1 MSTTDEDFGRI
12 TSITDELRK
21 SINEAIWVRHEDGVI
36 AHVPKDRLLAI
47 ADRIEKQA
55 AEIYNEGFVTARD
68 MFDAHVEELY
78 VKRPLDAH
86 EEPILRGD
94 RMVDRDGY
102 RFTADWFEFFG
113 DEEWSVHDAEDN
125 SFEPSECLH
134 RQVAPWQVVLDH
146 AKRKAGD
153 DE

>member
-1 MSTTDEDFGRI
+1 MNITDEDFGRI
-12 TSITDELRK
+12 PSITDELLK
-21 SINEAIWVRHEDGVI
+21 WGHANGHYSDIVFIANGIQEEA
-36 AHVPKDRLLAI
+36 AK
-47 ADRIEKQA
+47 
-55 AEIYNEGFVTARD
+55 IYNEGFVKARD

-86 EEPILRGD
+86 GEPILRGD

-113 DEEWSVHDAEDN
+113 DEEWSVHDADDN